1 MSYSIQE
8 IWKEATELNKAC
20 NMSYHSE
27 EAYMYRGIKIT
38 KVEND
43 IKIFTTSNARYAY
56 HEMNDSQYLMFHEL
70 GFKEGVHA
78 VVKKQ
83 YEGKIDLINK
93 KIKTEIN
100 TRNNKKQYDSL
111 KLKRETLINKFSN
124 LK

>member
-8 IWKEATELNKAC
+8 IWEQATKTHKAC
-20 NMSYHSE
+20 NMSYQNE
-27 EAYMYRGIKIT
+27 EAYMYRGIKIV
-38 KVEND
+38 KIEND
-43 IKIFTTSNARYAY
+43 IKIYTTSNARYTY
-56 HEMNDSQYLMFHEL
+56 HEMKDSQYLVFHEL

-78 VVKKQ
+78 VVKRQ
-83 YEGKIDLINK
+83 YESKINMINK

-100 TRNNKKQYDSL
+100 TRNNKKHYDSL

>member
-1 MSYSIQE
+1 MNIE
-8 IWKEATELNKAC
+8 EVWKQAESFSKCINLSNV
-20 NMSYHSE
+20 SE

-100 TRNNKKQYDSL
+100 TRNNKKHYDSL